1 MDCVHNMS
9 LNAFT
14 DHYQKWC
21 ARKKYN
27 FSQSKAEEIYGKA
40 KELIPVLPK
49 DNFTKCII
57 KQAIDQLNVISQTVE
72 QLRSLMNE
80 TASRLPEY
88 PVVIAIKG
96 AGPSLSP
103 QLMAEIG
110 DGARFTH
117 KGYPCSPPP

>member
-1 MDCVHNMS
+1 MS

-21 ARKKYN
+21 GRKKYN
-27 FSQSKAEEIYGKA
+27 FSKSKADEIYGKA

-49 DNFTKCII
+49 DSFTKRII
-57 KQAIDQLNVISQTVE
+57 KQAIEQLNTASQTVE